1 MSLSQNSSKIYEVL
15 NFPQIFKTENIS
27 KSSIFFQ
34 CDLKLEKEKWITLHI
49 FYTSWGI
56 NLNDSPKSK

>member
-1 MSLSQNSSKIYEVL
+1 MSLSQNSSQIYEVL
-15 NFPQIFKTENIS
+15 IFPQFFKTENIS
-27 KSSIFFQ
+27 TAVFFFQ
-34 CDLKLEKEKWITLHI
+34 CDLKLETEKWITLHI

>member
-27 KSSIFFQ
+27 KSSIFSNVT
-34 CDLKLEKEKWITLHI
+34 WSWRRRNGLHYI
-49 FYTSWGI
+49 FSTQAEGLI
-56 NLNDSPKSK
+56 